1 MPCVLQDFEGT
12 MQEVQRSQSATVEE
26 YSSELR
32 SVQVQRSK
40 SEPITRWRGP
50 KPEERKAGTEEG
62 IDESEFEQP
71 TPEKGERK
79 SSQMQAKLSEEQDKV
94 EGIIRQ
100 DQETSKKTA
109 TGGIPSSSEKSGV
122 AGREIEATLAETQGA
137 ASAPSTFEKESVAR
151 SVKQPMRGEIHAA
164 LTETASADCA
174 SSTSEKA
181 SAAGSFKQ
189 PMQSEIAA
197 ALAEKAATDRAPS
210 TSEKASVT
218 GSVKQPMQSEIAA
231 ALAEKAATDRAP
243 STSEKASV
251 TGSVKQ
257 PMQSEIAAALAEK
270 AATDRAPST
279 SEKASVAGSV
289 KQPMKGDIQ
298 AALTETASADCAS
311 STSEKASAAGSFKQ
325 PMQSEIAAALAEK
338 AATDRAPSTSEKASV
353 TGSVKQPMKGEIQ
366 AACSETASP
375 HSASSTSEKASAAGS
390 FKQPMQGEI
399 AAALAE
405 KAATDRAPST
415 SEKAS
420 VTGSVKQPMKG
431 EIQAACSETASPHSA
446 SSTSEKASG
455 AGSFKQPMQ
464 GEIAAG
470 LSERASV
477 DHAPSTSEKASVTGS
492 VRQPMQ
498 GEIVATSSE
507 MDALRDALK
516 QARTLLDTSQ
526 SSAFVPLPLDH
537 AVPAPGMFQQSHP
550 GKQDDDG
557 SDIGGSMMSKAS
569 PKFGSDMT
577 DALIHHGQPRLGRV
591 GSLPEPYHQPR
602 LGILKKSKTESFV
615 ERPKALRFAAEDEI
629 KEISPRSDCSPCSP
643 SPLAQAVV
651 VGTPVDPGSIR
662 WLQQLG
668 HGSLAASSA
677 DSPGPFGVLP
687 PKTGSAASSCAGGK
701 GDTTV
706 KPPAVESAKK
716 ASGGAAHVGA
726 EGSMAVMHP
735 NSKTSAEHIATTKG
749 SSAASNSAGVGEKMA
764 ANPSAAKPFAA
775 HHPKNV
781 GSGAA
786 HSRAEGSMA
795 VMHSDSKTSAE
806 HIATTKGSSP
816 ASNSAGVGE
825 KMAANPSGAKPF
837 AAHHPKNVGSG
848 AAHSRAEGS
857 MAVMH
862 SDSKTSAEHIA
873 TTKGRSAASNSAGV
887 GEKMTANPT
896 AAKPFAAHHPKN
908 VGSGAAHS
916 RAEGSMAVMHSDS
929 KTSAEHIATTKGSS
943 PASNSAGVG
952 EKMAANPSGAKPFA
966 EHSAATTGSS
976 GAYPPGILV
985 DRGRLSSMSL
995 LPDLPSTIQHPSKHV
1010 RFEDADLGSQQGSAP
1025 NLSSSEA
1032 SQGTTENTQVFKVKV
1047 EHQGQ
1052 SHHRNESCGSES
1064 VSSAGFLVW
1073 KAPGACD
1080 GSSET
1085 SSAVKC
1091 NSESQN
1097 PISTFAQYFYQIAL
1111 PSGFGESLPTGPEEM
1126 QGNQAACQPQL
1137 SQEAPVLKTT
1147 VNCSNELT
1155 EMYTRHRGSHRSRKR
1170 RKHHEHSAPPRM
1182 PQCGSWENIISASPK
1197 EHGNLYKA
1205 S

>member
-1 MPCVLQDFEGT
+1 
-12 MQEVQRSQSATVEE
+12 
-26 YSSELR
+26 
-32 SVQVQRSK
+32 
-40 SEPITRWRGP
+40 
-50 KPEERKAGTEEG
+50 
-62 IDESEFEQP
+62 
-71 TPEKGERK
+71 
-79 SSQMQAKLSEEQDKV
+79 
-94 EGIIRQ
+94 
-100 DQETSKKTA
+100 
-109 TGGIPSSSEKSGV
+109 
-122 AGREIEATLAETQGA
+122 
-137 ASAPSTFEKESVAR
+137 
-151 SVKQPMRGEIHAA
+151 
-164 LTETASADCA
+164 
-174 SSTSEKA
+174 
-181 SAAGSFKQ
+181 
-189 PMQSEIAA
+189 MQSEIEA
-197 ALAEKAATDRAPS
+197 ALAEKAATDR
-210 TSEKASVT
+210 
-218 GSVKQPMQSEIAA
+218 
-231 ALAEKAATDRAP
+231 
-243 STSEKASV
+243 
-251 TGSVKQ
+251 
-257 PMQSEIAAALAEK
+257 
-270 AATDRAPST
+270 
-279 SEKASVAGSV
+279 
-289 KQPMKGDIQ
+289 
-298 AALTETASADCAS
+298 
-311 STSEKASAAGSFKQ
+311 
-325 PMQSEIAAALAEK
+325 
-338 AATDRAPSTSEKASV
+338 
-353 TGSVKQPMKGEIQ
+353 
-366 AACSETASP
+366 
-375 HSASSTSEKASAAGS
+375 
-390 FKQPMQGEI
+390 
-399 AAALAE
+399 
-405 KAATDRAPST
+405 
-415 SEKAS
+415 
-420 VTGSVKQPMKG
+420 
-431 EIQAACSETASPHSA
+431 
-446 SSTSEKASG
+446 
-455 AGSFKQPMQ
+455 
-464 GEIAAG
+464 
-470 LSERASV
+470 
-477 DHAPSTSEKASVTGS
+477 APSTSEKASVTGS

-507 MDALRDALK
+507 MDALGDALK
-516 QARTLLDTSQ
+516 QARALLDTSQ

-537 AVPAPGMFQQSHP
+537 AVPAPGMFQQRQP

-764 ANPSAAKPFAA
+764 ANPSAAKPF
-775 HHPKNV
+775 
-781 GSGAA
+781 
-786 HSRAEGSMA
+786 E
-795 VMHSDSKTSAE
+795 
-806 HIATTKGSSP
+806 
-816 ASNSAGVGE
+816 
-825 KMAANPSGAKPF
+825 
-837 AAHHPKNVGSG
+837 
-848 AAHSRAEGS
+848 
-857 MAVMH
+857 
-862 SDSKTSAEHIA
+862 
-873 TTKGRSAASNSAGV
+873 
-887 GEKMTANPT
+887 
-896 AAKPFAAHHPKN
+896 
-908 VGSGAAHS
+908 
-916 RAEGSMAVMHSDS
+916 
-929 KTSAEHIATTKGSS
+929 
-943 PASNSAGVG
+943 
-952 EKMAANPSGAKPFA
+952 
-966 EHSAATTGSS
+966 EHSAATRGSS
-976 GAYPPGILV
+976 GLHPPGILV

-1025 NLSSSEA
+1025 NLSSSEV

-1111 PSGFGESLPTGPEEM
+1111 PSGFGESLPTAPEEM

-1197 EHGNLYKA
+1197 EHGNLYKVSWRGRFPPDFEKRVLERA
-1205 S
+1205 YFLCINGVSEDEVYNYFEALRIELGQRPYEI

>member
-71 TPEKGERK
+71 TPEKSERK

-100 DQETSKKTA
+100 DQETLKKTA
-109 TGGIPSSSEKSGV
+109 SGGIPSSSEKSGV
-122 AGREIEATLAETQGA
+122 AGREIEAALTET
-137 ASAPSTFEKESVAR
+137 ASADCASSTFEKESVAR
-151 SVKQPMRGEIHAA
+151 SVKQPMRGEIQAA
-164 LTETASADCA
+164 CSETASADCA

-189 PMQSEIAA
+189 PMQGEIEAGLSERASVDHAPSTSEKESVAGSVKKPMQSEIEA

-210 TSEKASVT
+210 A
-218 GSVKQPMQSEIAA
+218 
-231 ALAEKAATDRAP
+231 
-243 STSEKASV
+243 
-251 TGSVKQ
+251 
-257 PMQSEIAAALAEK
+257 
-270 AATDRAPST
+270 

-289 KQPMKGDIQ
+289 KQPMRGEIQ
-298 AALTETASADCAS
+298 AACSETASADCAS

-325 PMQSEIAAALAEK
+325 PMQGEIEAGLSERASMDHAPSTSEKASVAGSVKKPMQSEIEAALAEK
-338 AATDRAPSTSEKASV
+338 AATDRAPSASEKASV
-353 TGSVKQPMKGEIQ
+353 AGSVKQPMRGEIQ
-366 AACSETASP
+366 AACSETASTDC
-375 HSASSTSEKASAAGS
+375 ASSTSEKASAAGS

-399 AAALAE
+399 EAGLSERASVDHAPSTSEKASVAGSVKKPMQSEIEAALAE
-405 KAATDRAPST
+405 KAATDR
-415 SEKAS
+415 
-420 VTGSVKQPMKG
+420 
-431 EIQAACSETASPHSA
+431 
-446 SSTSEKASG
+446 
-455 AGSFKQPMQ
+455 
-464 GEIAAG
+464 
-470 LSERASV
+470 
-477 DHAPSTSEKASVTGS
+477 APSTSEKASVTGS

-507 MDALRDALK
+507 MDALGDALK

-537 AVPAPGMFQQSHP
+537 AVPAPEMFQQRHP

-749 SSAASNSAGVGEKMA
+749 RSAASNSAGVGEKMT
-764 ANPSAAKPFAA
+764 ANPTAAKPFAA

-825 KMAANPSGAKPF
+825 KMAANPTAAKPF

-1032 SQGTTENTQVFKVKV
+1032 SRGTTENTQVFKVKV

-1126 QGNQAACQPQL
+1126 QANQAACQPQL